1 LTSDNE
7 SPERSAGGKPAN
19 DRDLVILSPHLD
31 DAVFSLGGLISR
43 EVRAGRRVEV
53 VSCFTSGP
61 PLDKI
66 VPAHR
71 IFGDYA
77 IRRAESER
85 ALAVLGARYRWL
97 DLHER
102 IWREPALRRGVFP
115 AHVFRTPAK
124 MEDFAELK
132 SIRAAIAE
140 VVDSGATVYAPLAIG
155 HHVDHVEVALAALRE
170 VLGRGAF
177 DRILFYEDPY
187 ALGRGCRKQHFVAKR
202 RMWRPFGAP
211 AWASPR
217 VGGLLR
223 MVSLVAKGPKLEDY
237 LPEADRLDWTC
248 TPQGVAA
255 GDEDNK
261 LAAIAEYTLQVRA
274 FGGIDRVR
282 AFVRRGHKML
292 GGEPIWSC
300 RPASPR

>member
-1 LTSDNE
+1 MTTTDI
-7 SPERSAGGKPAN
+7 
-19 DRDLVILSPHLD
+19 VILSPHLD
-31 DAVFSLGGLISR
+31 DGVLSLGGLISR
-43 EVRAGRRVEV
+43 EVALGRNVQV
-53 VSCFTSGP
+53 VTCFTTGP
-61 PLDKI
+61 PLDTI
-66 VPAHR
+66 ASTQRV
-71 IFGDYA
+71 FGDYSM
-77 IRRAESER
+77 RRAEDER
-85 ALAVLGARYRWL
+85 ALARLGATHRWL

-102 IWREPALRRGVFP
+102 IWRQPPPPPSGIFP
-115 AHVFRTPAK
+115 THAFRTPDK
-124 MEDFAELK
+124 MDDFAELK
-132 SIRAAIAE
+132 SIRAAIGEAL
-140 VVDSGATVYAPLAIG
+140 DAGATVYAPLAIG

-187 ALGRGCRKQHFVAKR
+187 ALGRACRKQHFVAKR

-223 MVSLVAKGPKLEDY
+223 LVALVASGPKLEDY

-248 TPQGVAA
+248 TPREVGTL
-255 GDEDNK
+255 DETNK
-261 LAAIAEYTLQVRA
+261 LAAIAEYGSQVRA
-274 FGGIDRVR
+274 FGGIERVS

>member
-1 LTSDNE
+1 MTSE
-7 SPERSAGGKPAN
+7 AIAI
-19 DRDLVILSPHLD
+19 VSPHLD
-31 DAVFSLGGLISR
+31 DAVLSLGGMISR
-43 EVRAGRRVEV
+43 EVARGRKVEV

-61 PLDKI
+61 PVDTI
-66 VPAHR
+66 APSHR

-77 IRRAESER
+77 IRRAEDER
-85 ALAVLGARYRWL
+85 AMAVLGARYRWL

-102 IWREPALRRGVFP
+102 IWRQPALPQSGVFP
-115 AHVFRTPAK
+115 THVFRTPEK
-124 MEDFAELK
+124 MDDFAELK
-132 SIRAAIAE
+132 SIRAAISEMLDA
-140 VVDSGATVYAPLAIG
+140 GATIYAPLAVG

-187 ALGRGCRKQHFVAKR
+187 ALGRACRKQHFVAKR
-202 RMWRPFGAP
+202 RMWRWFGAP

-217 VGGLLR
+217 VGALLR
-223 MVSLVAKGPKLEDY
+223 LVALVAKGPKLEEY
-237 LPEADRLDWTC
+237 LPEADRLDWQC
-248 TPQGVAA
+248 TAHELSA
-255 GDEDNK
+255 TDEDKK
-261 LAAIAEYTLQVRA
+261 LAAIAEYTSQVRA

-282 AFVRRGHKML
+282 AFVQRGHKML

>member
-1 LTSDNE
+1 MTSDI
-7 SPERSAGGKPAN
+7 
-19 DRDLVILSPHLD
+19 VILSPHLD
-31 DAVFSLGGLISR
+31 DAVLSLGGLIGR
-43 EVRAGRRVEV
+43 EVAAGRSVEV

-61 PLDKI
+61 PLDTI
-66 VPAHR
+66 APAHR
-71 IFGDYA
+71 VFGDYSM
-77 IRRAESER
+77 RRAEDER
-85 ALAVLGARYRWL
+85 ALAVLGARHRWL

-102 IWREPALRRGVFP
+102 IWRQPPLPPSGVFP
-115 AHVFRTPAK
+115 THVFRTPER
-124 MEDFAELK
+124 MDDFAELK

-140 VVDSGATVYAPLAIG
+140 ILERGATIYAPLAIG

-170 VLGRGAF
+170 MLGRGAF
-177 DRILFYEDPY
+177 DRIHFYEDPY
-187 ALGRGCRKQHFVAKR
+187 ALGRACRKQHFVAKR

-223 MVSLVAKGPKLEDY
+223 LVALVAKGPKIDDY

-248 TPQGVAA
+248 APRPVGFA
-255 GDEDNK
+255 DEERK
-261 LAAIAEYTLQVRA
+261 LTAISEYVSQVRA
-274 FGGIDRVR
+274 FGGMERVA